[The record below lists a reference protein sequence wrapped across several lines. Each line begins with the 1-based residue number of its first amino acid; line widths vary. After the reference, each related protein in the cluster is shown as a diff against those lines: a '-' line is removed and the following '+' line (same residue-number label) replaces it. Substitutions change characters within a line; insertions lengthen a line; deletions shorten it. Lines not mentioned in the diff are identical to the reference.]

1 LFDRSL
7 LARPSIEVAPLLL
20 GATLIGRGVSVRLTE
35 VEAYM
40 GEEDP
45 GSHGYRGRTN
55 RNAVMFGPAG
65 HLYCYFTYGMHTCS
79 NIVTGVE
86 GTSSGVLLRAGE
98 VVDGVELARSRRHT
112 SKSDADLARGPARLT
127 VALGIHLSDGGHDL
141 QSGDIRLE
149 LPKDMANYQ
158 TGPRTGVSGRGGS
171 DAFPWRFWIPGEPS
185 VSPYKQHVSRARS

>member
-1 LFDRSL
+1 MFDRSL
-7 LARPSIEVAPLLL
+7 LARPAIEVAPLLL

-40 GEEDP
+40 GAEDP

-79 NIVTGVE
+79 NVVTGVE

-112 SKSDADLARGPARLT
+112 SKSDVDLARGPARLT
-127 VALGIHLSDGGHDL
+127 VALGITLSDGGRDL

-149 LPKDMANYQ
+149 LASSPSTYEA
-158 TGPRTGVSGRGGS
+158 GPRTGVSGPGGG
-171 DAFPWRFWIPGEPS
+171 DLFPWRFWIPGNPT
-185 VSPYKQHVSRARS
+185 VSPHRRSTRRNT